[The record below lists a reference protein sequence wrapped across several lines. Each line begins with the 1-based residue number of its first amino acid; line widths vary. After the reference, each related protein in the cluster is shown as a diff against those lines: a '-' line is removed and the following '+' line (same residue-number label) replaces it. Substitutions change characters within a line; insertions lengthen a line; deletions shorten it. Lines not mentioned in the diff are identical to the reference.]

1 MKKKNQE
8 QMSTRQLIGVTEITE
23 YSLKTASS
31 EAAFFS
37 IKPCN
42 ISILSEESLSGKIY
56 SLMSVLKGVAEIEFL
71 CLNSRESF
79 EGNKSF
85 WRSRIAAESNPAVCS
100 LLEQDI
106 QYLDHIQAQTA
117 TAREFLLVVRLRNL
131 KDKEIYSHLNRI
143 EKILTENSFTV
154 RRYDREDI
162 KTLLAVYYEQNVT
175 TEIFDNHDGE
185 RWIINER

>member
-56 SLMSVLKGVAEIEFL
+56 SLMSVLKGIAEIEFL

-85 WRSRIAAESNPAVCS
+85 LRSRIAARKDEQVAAAFRLQDQ
-100 LLEQDI
+100 LL
-106 QYLDHIQAQTA
+106 QAGGVIA
-117 TAREFLLVVRLRNL
+117 DDMLVHHADTQLGQ
-131 KDKEIYSHLNRI
+131 
-143 EKILTENSFTV
+143 
-154 RRYDREDI
+154 
-162 KTLLAVYYEQNVT
+162 LAA
-175 TEIFDNHDGE
+175 
-185 RWIINER
+185 